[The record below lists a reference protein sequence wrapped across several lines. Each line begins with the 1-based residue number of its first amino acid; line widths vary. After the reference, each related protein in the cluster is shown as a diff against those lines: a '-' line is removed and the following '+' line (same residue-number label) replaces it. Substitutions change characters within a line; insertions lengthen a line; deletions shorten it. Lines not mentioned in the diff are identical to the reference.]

1 MCVKIYPTEYQESVW
16 YCMTVVKIKKSVK
29 IWVLE
34 KQLQLA
40 SS

>member
-1 MCVKIYPTEYQESVW
+1 
-16 YCMTVVKIKKSVK
+16 MTVVKIKKSVK

-40 SS
+40 SSQFGVLGGSLGSLPFH